1 MSQKRPVNCFE
12 WVEELFPFKEDF
24 IKNYDENSNK
34 RYFLE
39 VDVEHSK
46 NLHNLHNDL
55 LLLPK
60 RKKIKKCKKLVCDFC
75 DKKNYVVHV
84 NTLKQALNQGL
95 ILKKGQKVIQSNQKA
110 LTYIDMNTELR
121 KKQKKIL
128 KRISLR

>member
-39 VDVEHSK
+39 VDVEHPK

-55 LLLPK
+55 LLLPE
-60 RKKIKKCKKLVCDFC
+60 RKKI
-75 DKKNYVVHV
+75 
-84 NTLKQALNQGL
+84 
-95 ILKKGQKVIQSNQKA
+95 
-110 LTYIDMNTELR
+110 
-121 KKQKKIL
+121 
-128 KRISLR
+128 

>member
-39 VDVEHSK
+39 VDVEHPK

-55 LLLPK
+55 LLLPE
-60 RKKIKKCKKLVCDFC
+60 RKKIKKCKELVCDFC
-75 DKKNYVVHV
+75 DKKNYVVHA
-84 NTLKQALNQGL
+84 NTLKQALNHGL
-95 ILKKGQKVIQSNQKA
+95 ILKKGQKVI
-110 LTYIDMNTELR
+110 
-121 KKQKKIL
+121 
-128 KRISLR
+128 